1 MRRTLLLMS
10 ILTLVSRS
18 AVAAEP
24 AAAPHRIQFGIQ
36 TGQERVG
43 WNDVLSAWKEAEALG
58 FDSAWSFDH
67 FMPITGDK
75 DGPCLESWTMLGALA
90 AQTQRIRI
98 GVLVTGNTYRNP
110 ALLAKMATTVDQIS
124 NGRLNL
130 GIGAAWFE
138 AEHEAYGFP
147 FYSAKER
154 AERLGEALEVITDLW
169 TVDHPSF
176 TGKYYLLSH
185 APFAPAPIQK
195 PHPPI
200 IIGGKGKQWIM
211 PLVARYADGWNVPI
225 GVSPQGVKSRLTII
239 HHECQRLGRT
249 SCDIEVSVFLPL
261 ISISKIP
268 LAGPATRL
276 AARALVPGKVAR
288 QLLAGSPDEIKAQ
301 IQQYVDVG
309 VTHVIVYLR
318 PPFDHDLMRR
328 FATEVMP
335 AFRQ

>member
-1 MRRTLLLMS
+1 MRRTPLWLS
-10 ILTLVSRS
+10 ILMLIPAIT
-18 AVAAEP
+18 VAAP
-24 AAAPHRIQFGIQ
+24 RRVQFGIQ
-36 TGQERVG
+36 TGQEGVT

-58 FDSAWSFDH
+58 FDSAWNFDH
-67 FMPITGDK
+67 LMPIVGEQ

-90 AQTQRIRI
+90 AQTQRLRI
-98 GVLVTGNTYRNP
+98 GALVTGNSYRNP
-110 ALLAKMATTVDQIS
+110 ALLAKMATTVDHIS

-130 GIGAAWFE
+130 GIGAGWFQPE
-138 AEHEAYGFP
+138 YTAYGFP

-154 AERLGEALEVITDLW
+154 AERLGEALEVITNLW

-176 TGKYYLLSH
+176 TGQFYLLSH

-200 IIGGKGKQWIM
+200 IIGGQGKKWIM

-225 GVSPQGVKSRLTII
+225 GVSPQGVKHRLDII
-239 HHECQRLGRT
+239 HQECQRLGRT
-249 SCDIEVSVFLPL
+249 SCDIDVSVLLPL

-268 LAGPATRL
+268 LAGPVTRL
-276 AARALVPGKVAR
+276 AARAVVRGKVAR
-288 QLLAGSPDEIKAQ
+288 QLLAGSPDDIKAQ
-301 IQQYVDVG
+301 IQSYVDVG
-309 VTHVIVYLR
+309 VTQVIVYLR

-328 FATEVMP
+328 FATDVMP